1 MLHGGIFSA
10 LQEMLQKVPLFQQSS
25 YSFVR
30 DITSLLKL
38 ESYHMGD
45 VIFRK
50 GEVLRTPELV
60 PFMASRSA
68 PSAPLTYS
76 LLCAINVCICPQSPG
91 AHRPLLPHSPPH
103 ALHLTSAQLGS
114 ARLRSW
120 ALQTAAICA
129 GATGDVLYRGGDRAD
144 LRPR

>member
-1 MLHGGIFSA
+1 MCYMLHGGVFSA

-50 GEVLRTPELV
+50 GEVLRTPE
-60 PFMASRSA
+60 F
-68 PSAPLTYS
+68 PS
-76 LLCAINVCICPQSPG
+76 
-91 AHRPLLPHSPPH
+91 
-103 ALHLTSAQLGS
+103 
-114 ARLRSW
+114 
-120 ALQTAAICA
+120 
-129 GATGDVLYRGGDRAD
+129 
-144 LRPR
+144 

>member
-1 MLHGGIFSA
+1 MCYMLHGGIFSA

-50 GEVLRTPELV
+50 GEVLRAVELV
-60 PFMASRSA
+60 PFMAFRSA
-68 PSAPLTYS
+68 RPAPLTYS
-76 LLCAINVCICPQSPG
+76 LLCAIHFRI
-91 AHRPLLPHSPPH
+91 
-103 ALHLTSAQLGS
+103 
-114 ARLRSW
+114 
-120 ALQTAAICA
+120 
-129 GATGDVLYRGGDRAD
+129 
-144 LRPR
+144 